1 MTTFY
6 IHCALIVVIFIADA
20 KGVLEPAI
28 TRFEQKLGISP
39 FEETE
44 EIPEKIDDKEL
55 FETLSV

>member
-1 MTTFY
+1 MTAFY

-55 FETLSV
+55 F